1 LSSKFKIKYFKIE
14 DYNVIFEDMKEEIKK
29 PLEINQFWT
38 LEHYPVFTLGVN
50 KKNIVLPDTKIPIVN
65 SDRGGKI
72 TYHGPGQVIIYTL
85 INLDQF
91 SMTITKLVRIFEESI
106 IEFLS
111 QFNVSGKQQAGA
123 PGVYVELKKIASI
136 GLRVKNN
143 QTYHGISINNN
154 MDLSPFRLIDPC
166 GYKNL
171 QMTQLKD
178 LGIIL
183 DNKDVA
189 DKITT
194 IIKNKLM
201 EYEITRD

>member
-14 DYNVIFEDMKEEIKK
+14 DYNVIFENMKEVIKT
-29 PLEINQFWT
+29 PLDISQFWI

-50 KKNIVLPDTKIPIVN
+50 KKNISLPDTAIPLVY
-65 SDRGGKI
+65 SDRGGNI

-85 INLDQF
+85 INLNQF
-91 SMTITKLVRIFEESI
+91 DIKITKLVRIFEESI

-111 QFNVSGKQQAGA
+111 QFNISGNQQAGA
-123 PGVYVELKKIASI
+123 PGVYVNLKKLASI
-136 GLRVKNN
+136 GLRIRNN
-143 QTYHGISINNN
+143 KTYHGISINNH
-154 MDLSPFRLIDPC
+154 MDLTPFSLIDPC

-178 LGIIL
+178 LGISL

-189 DKITT
+189 DKIIS

-201 EYEITRD
+201 EYEITRN